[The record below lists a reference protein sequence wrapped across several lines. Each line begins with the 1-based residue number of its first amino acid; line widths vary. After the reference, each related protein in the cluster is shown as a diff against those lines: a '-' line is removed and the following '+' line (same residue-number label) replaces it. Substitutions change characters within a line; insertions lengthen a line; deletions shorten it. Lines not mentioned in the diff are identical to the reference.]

1 MPSGNLSDGQT
12 PPATAVLAIAM
23 PSAAR
28 LEAIFGVQAAQ
39 LALRELGEAADAL
52 MRRLLAQHE
61 IVAQHRQD
69 AAGRWSMLFRLRRS
83 TLVRDLQETC
93 GAIEAAGRP
102 TRSEKVANSTQPANI
117 RPSARIRVH
126 RAGRSPHSGCRR
138 GNALCQSAAVAHSG
152 QGIGPYYGFKLCMRP
167 NVLCITLVA
176 MDFVG

>member
-39 LALRELGEAADAL
+39 LALRELGDAAGAL

-93 GAIEAAGRP
+93 SAIEAAGHSRCRP
-102 TRSEKVANSTQPANI
+102 RS
-117 RPSARIRVH
+117 
-126 RAGRSPHSGCRR
+126 
-138 GNALCQSAAVAHSG
+138 
-152 QGIGPYYGFKLCMRP
+152 
-167 NVLCITLVA
+167 
-176 MDFVG
+176 

>member
-39 LALRELGEAADAL
+39 LALRELGDAAGAL

-93 GAIEAAGRP
+93 SAIEAAGR
-102 TRSEKVANSTQPANI
+102 SLAQPLPAQVLGTGTGMRMPLVLLA
-117 RPSARIRVH
+117 RPLAADTWATYTLAPPWR
-126 RAGRSPHSGCRR
+126 RASGMPS
-138 GNALCQSAAVAHSG
+138 SAALA
-152 QGIGPYYGFKLCMRP
+152 
-167 NVLCITLVA
+167 T
-176 MDFVG
+176 